1 MPANDKIEIE
11 TAPVIWD
18 LPLRLFHWTMVA
30 SVLVAAV
37 TGYFLPDWWLNVHA
51 YAGYVLGALLI
62 FRLIWG
68 IVGSKYSRFNI
79 FPLKTDQAKSHLTN
93 LLKGRSAPYTGHNP
107 VGAWMIVLLLACLA
121 ALVLTGLVVWG
132 GQENNG
138 PLSAV
143 VGYKLGSFTEEIHE
157 FFAGLLMTMI
167 GIHLAGV
174 LVETVIFK
182 HRIVPAMIDG
192 RKPSTEAEKPVTI
205 WHNLFGG
212 LVFASVLAG
221 FVYLAASA
229 GVSQAK
235 TAQLPEAYRQEC
247 GDCHS
252 AYHPSLRT
260 AQSWQ
265 AVMKR
270 LSNHYGEDASLTGLK
285 AAEIAKFLMDNDA
298 NQFDTEAAHKI
309 GRVDTPDDRMTET
322 RFWRKKHDDFKPE
335 AFKHKAV
342 GSKVNCNACHKDA
355 ETGRFDDARIEVP
368 KGVKS

>member
-1 MPANDKIEIE
+1 MPTTDQNENATPPI
-11 TAPVIWD
+11 IWD

-30 SVLVAAV
+30 SVSVAAI

-62 FRLIWG
+62 FRVIWG
-68 IVGSKYSRFNI
+68 VVGSKYSRFKI
-79 FPLKTDQAKSHLTN
+79 FPLKTGQAKSHLAN
-93 LLKGRSAPYTGHNP
+93 LLRGRSDPYTGHNP
-107 VGAWMIVLLLACLA
+107 IGAWMIVLLLASLA
-121 ALVLTGLVVWG
+121 ALVVTGLVVWG

-143 VGYKLGSFTEEIHE
+143 VGYRLGSFTEEIHE
-157 FFAGLLMTMI
+157 FFAGFVMTLI
-167 GIHLAGV
+167 GIHLVGV
-174 LVETVIFK
+174 LVETAIFK
-182 HRIVPAMIDG
+182 HRIVPAMING
-192 RKPSTEAEKPVTI
+192 RKPAIQAENPVTV

-212 LVFASVLAG
+212 LVFASVIAG
-221 FVYLAASA
+221 IVYLAATV

-235 TAQLPEAYRQEC
+235 TIQLPEVYRQEC

-252 AYHPSLRT
+252 VYHPSLRT

-265 AVMKR
+265 AVMNR
-270 LSNHYGEDASLTGLK
+270 LSDHYGEDASLAEQK
-285 AAEIAKFLMDNDA
+285 AAQITVFLKDNDA
-298 NQFDTEAAHKI
+298 DHFDTEAAHKI
-309 GRVDTPDDRMTET
+309 GRAASPDDRMTET

-355 ETGRFDDARIEVP
+355 ETGRFDDARIEIP